1 MLLPSVED
9 DYLRDLPGRSAVT
22 DLSVMACGGLL
33 PMPRATRGG
42 SSSET
47 RDLLLPTPSADN
59 SRGIPYG
66 TTDYASLAN
75 SVVALLPTP
84 EAKLGSSGPDYA
96 RADRDGSGGDDLTTT
111 LFKLLPTPRA
121 TDGTKGGPNQRGSSG
136 DLMLPSAVHE
146 LLPTPRAT
154 NNETPQ
160 SDSFRNGTSGG
171 NFHGLI
177 TGLVDW
183 REYAPAISR
192 HAAML
197 GRPAPAPTKTG
208 AKGNQRLAPAFVEWL
223 MCAPAGHVTDPAI
236 GISDNDQ
243 LKALGNGVVIPQ
255 AAAATRAWVT
265 DTAMEMAA

>member
-1 MLLPSVED
+1 MGAGKTVEAWD
-9 DYLRDLPGRSAVT
+9 EWTARMKSKHD
-22 DLSVMACGGLL
+22 CGNGHGKSLAIE
-33 PMPRATRGG
+33 MQR
-42 SSSET
+42 
-47 RDLLLPTPSADN
+47 LLPTPSADN

-136 DLMLPSAVHE
+136 DLMPPSAVHE